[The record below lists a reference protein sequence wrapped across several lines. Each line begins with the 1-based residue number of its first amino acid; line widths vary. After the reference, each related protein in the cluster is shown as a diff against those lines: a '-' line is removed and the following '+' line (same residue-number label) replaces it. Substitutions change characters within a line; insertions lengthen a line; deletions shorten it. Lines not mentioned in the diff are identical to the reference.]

1 MIFSTSVCTEL
12 LIFKMVLVIQNS
24 DNARISRLSPSLS
37 KSERLEEAKKTWQ
50 RLSETERDK
59 VFILPLQELFESA
72 ALLASGM

>member
-1 MIFSTSVCTEL
+1 
-12 LIFKMVLVIQNS
+12 MVLVIQNS

-50 RLSETERDK
+50 RLSETERDN

>member
-12 LIFKMVLVIQNS
+12 LIFNMVLVIQNS